1 MLLISRV
8 QSFAPIACISTGTP
22 ATRTDTT
29 LGLENKGERDNDD
42 TNPGRNPNRQQR
54 QMVLEELSRLGADK
68 IAQLNVAERTARALL
83 AEAVEDRIFELTEQ
97 LEALLGMSS
106 IATTTTVDVAD
117 IQAERREQA
126 VQLAQQ
132 TKVLKQQYEELVS
145 GEPSSLLGALK
156 DLTRLNKTDYDKES

>member
-1 MLLISRV
+1 
-8 QSFAPIACISTGTP
+8 
-22 ATRTDTT
+22 
-29 LGLENKGERDNDD
+29 
-42 TNPGRNPNRQQR
+42 
-54 QMVLEELSRLGADK
+54 MVLEELSRLGADK